1 MQPALQCIF
10 PMAFKIQIAKGFSV
24 ISPWHRRSIW
34 SLSTQTCLR
43 IDIRKL
49 LWATQEGGKS
59 KAINSSSLAL
69 LSHLYLHQERR
80 QKKML
85 KAFCS
90 HREEFEGRKK
100 DSPPFNCC
108 QPSFFFPK
116 ISQFLIYIFLLRI
129 NGFLFNVE
137 NQGSLTS
144 QWIVWQEGLKAEE
157 CKYAW

>member
-10 PMAFKIQIAKGFSV
+10 PMAFKIQIAKAFSV
-24 ISPWHRRSIW
+24 ISPWHRRSI
-34 SLSTQTCLR
+34 SQLSTQTCLR

-59 KAINSSSLAL
+59 KPINSSSLAL

-100 DSPPFNCC
+100 DSPPI
-108 QPSFFFPK
+108 QLLSTVFFLPQNFPIFDIYFSAGSMDFFSMLK
-116 ISQFLIYIFLLRI
+116 IR
-129 NGFLFNVE
+129 
-137 NQGSLTS
+137 
-144 QWIVWQEGLKAEE
+144 AH
-157 CKYAW
+157 